1 MGEGEFVMNQIKLLK
16 RGWFG
21 DLVSY
26 LYLTIL
32 AAFAAFPLLWII
44 LSAFKGNGEM
54 TGDPTAFFPKV
65 WTLDNFRI
73 VLGQLKFGDN
83 IINSIII
90 AGSTTLITIT
100 ISALGAYGVVRFFPK
115 FGKMMTR
122 VLITTYMFPPI
133 LLAVPYSI
141 IIGKLG
147 MMNNRLALIIVY
159 LSFSVPY
166 AIWLLVGFFQTVPL
180 EIEESA
186 HLDGANKIQ
195 VFSIVVLPIV
205 APGIVAVA
213 IYTFINAW
221 NEFLYS
227 LILMNSSEKMTVAV
241 VLKSLEGQ
249 EVMNWG
255 VMMAASA
262 IVVIPSIVF
271 FMLIQKKIAGGLA
284 AGSVK

>member
-1 MGEGEFVMNQIKLLK
+1 MDRKLKLK

-21 DLVSY
+21 DTVSY
-26 LYLTIL
+26 VYLTIL
-32 AAFAAFPLLWII
+32 AIIAMFPMVWILLT
-44 LSAFKGNGEM
+44 SVKGKGEM
-54 TGDPTAFFPKV
+54 MGDPTAFLPKSL
-65 WTLDNFRI
+65 TLDNYRTVIQQLGFGANVVNSVI
-73 VLGQLKFGDN
+73 V
-83 IINSIII
+83 
-90 AGSTTLITIT
+90 AVSTTVIAIL

-115 FGKMMTR
+115 FGKLMTR

-141 IIGKLG
+141 IMGKVNL
-147 MMNNRLALIIVY
+147 MNSRVGLVIVY

-180 EIEESA
+180 EIEEA
-186 HLDGANKIQ
+186 ARVDGANKLQ
-195 VFSIVVLPIV
+195 VFGKVVLPIV
-205 APGIVAVA
+205 APGLVAVA

-227 LILMNSSEKMTVAV
+227 LILMNSSDKMTVAV
-241 VLKSLEGQ
+241 ALKSLEGQ
-249 EVMNWG
+249 EVMDWG

-262 IVVIPSIVF
+262 MVVIPSVIF

>member
-1 MGEGEFVMNQIKLLK
+1 MGRKRLLK

-21 DLVSY
+21 NTVSY
-26 LYLTIL
+26 VYLTVL
-32 AAFAAFPLLWII
+32 AIIAAFPLVWIL
-44 LSAFKGNGEM
+44 LSSVKGKGEM
-54 TGDPTAFFPKV
+54 TGDPTAFLPKIL
-65 WTLDNFRI
+65 TLDNYRTVI
-73 VLGQLKFGDN
+73 GQLGFGGN
-83 IINSIII
+83 IANSVIV
-90 AGSTTLITIT
+90 AFSTTLIAII

-115 FGKMMTR
+115 FGRIMTR

-141 IIGKLG
+141 VMGKAGL
-147 MMNNRLALIIVY
+147 MNSRVGLVIVY

-180 EIEESA
+180 EIEEA
-186 HLDGANKIQ
+186 ARVDGANKIQ
-195 VFSIVVLPIV
+195 VFGQVVLPIV
-205 APGIVAVA
+205 APGLVAVA

-227 LILMNSSEKMTVAV
+227 LILMNSSDKMTVAV
-241 VLKSLEGQ
+241 ALKSLEGQ
-249 EVMNWG
+249 EVMDWG

-262 IVVIPSIVF
+262 LVVIPSVIF

>member
-1 MGEGEFVMNQIKLLK
+1 MQKKKLLR

-21 DLVSY
+21 TTVSY
-26 LYLTIL
+26 LYLTVL
-32 AAFAAFPLLWII
+32 AVFAAFPLVWIL
-44 LSAFKGNGEM
+44 LSSIKGKGEI
-54 TGDPTAFFPKV
+54 TGDPTAFLPKSI
-65 WTLDNFRI
+65 TLENYRI
-73 VLGQLKFGDN
+73 VLQQLNFTNN
-83 IINSIII
+83 IANSIVI
-90 AGSTTLITIT
+90 AGLTTVIAIV

-115 FGKMMTR
+115 FGKKLTR

-141 IIGKLG
+141 IMGKIG
-147 MMNNRLALIIVY
+147 MMNNRLGLVIVY

-180 EIEESA
+180 DVEEA
-186 HLDGANKIQ
+186 ARVDGANKLV
-195 VFSIVVLPIV
+195 VFGKVVLPIV

-227 LILMNSSEKMTVAV
+227 LILMNSSSKMTVAV
-241 VLKSLEGQ
+241 ALKSLEGQ
-249 EVMNWG
+249 EVLDWG

-262 IVVIPSIVF
+262 LVVIPSVVF
-271 FMLIQKKIAGGLA
+271 FMLIQRKIAGGLA

>member
-1 MGEGEFVMNQIKLLK
+1 MQKKKLLK

-21 DLVSY
+21 TTVSY
-26 LYLTIL
+26 LYLTVL
-32 AAFAAFPLLWII
+32 AVFAAFPLVWIL
-44 LSAFKGNGEM
+44 LSSIKGKGEI
-54 TGDPTAFFPKV
+54 TGDPTAFLPKSI
-65 WTLDNFRI
+65 TLENYRI
-73 VLGQLKFGDN
+73 VLRQLNFTNN
-83 IINSIII
+83 IANSIVI
-90 AGSTTLITIT
+90 AGLTTVIAIV

-115 FGKMMTR
+115 FGKKLTR

-141 IIGKLG
+141 IMGKIG
-147 MMNNRLALIIVY
+147 MMNNRLGLVIVY

-180 EIEESA
+180 DIEEA
-186 HLDGANKIQ
+186 ARVDGANKLV
-195 VFSIVVLPIV
+195 VFGKVVLPIV

-227 LILMNSSEKMTVAV
+227 LILMNSSSKMTVAV
-241 VLKSLEGQ
+241 ALKSLEGQ
-249 EVMNWG
+249 EVLDWG

-262 IVVIPSIVF
+262 LVVIPSVVF

>member
-1 MGEGEFVMNQIKLLK
+1 MQKKKLLR

-21 DLVSY
+21 TTVSY
-26 LYLTIL
+26 LYLTVL
-32 AAFAAFPLLWII
+32 AVFAAFPLVWIL
-44 LSAFKGNGEM
+44 LSSIKGKGEI
-54 TGDPTAFFPKV
+54 TGDPTAFLPKSI
-65 WTLDNFRI
+65 TLENYRI
-73 VLGQLKFGDN
+73 VLQQLNFTNN
-83 IINSIII
+83 IANSIVI
-90 AGSTTLITIT
+90 AGLTTVIAIV

-115 FGKMMTR
+115 FGKKLTR

-141 IIGKLG
+141 IMGKIG
-147 MMNNRLALIIVY
+147 MMNNRLGLVIVY

-180 EIEESA
+180 DVEEA
-186 HLDGANKIQ
+186 ARVDGANKLV
-195 VFSIVVLPIV
+195 VFGKVVLPIV

-227 LILMNSSEKMTVAV
+227 LILMNSSSKMTVAV
-241 VLKSLEGQ
+241 ALKSLEGQ
-249 EVMNWG
+249 EVLDWG

-262 IVVIPSIVF
+262 LVVIPSVVF

>member
-1 MGEGEFVMNQIKLLK
+1 MQKKKLLR

-21 DLVSY
+21 TTVSY
-26 LYLTIL
+26 LYLTVL
-32 AAFAAFPLLWII
+32 AVFAAFPLVWIL
-44 LSAFKGNGEM
+44 LSSIKGKGEI
-54 TGDPTAFFPKV
+54 TGDPTAFLPKSI
-65 WTLDNFRI
+65 TFENYRI
-73 VLGQLKFGDN
+73 VLQQLNFTNN
-83 IINSIII
+83 IANSIVI
-90 AGSTTLITIT
+90 AGLTTVIAIV

-115 FGKMMTR
+115 FGKKLTR

-141 IIGKLG
+141 IMGKIG
-147 MMNNRLALIIVY
+147 MMNNRLGLVIVY

-180 EIEESA
+180 DIEEA
-186 HLDGANKIQ
+186 ARVDGANKLV
-195 VFSIVVLPIV
+195 VFGKIVLPIV

-227 LILMNSSEKMTVAV
+227 LILMNSSSKMTVAV
-241 VLKSLEGQ
+241 ALKSLEGQ
-249 EVMNWG
+249 EVLDWG

-262 IVVIPSIVF
+262 LVVIPSVVF